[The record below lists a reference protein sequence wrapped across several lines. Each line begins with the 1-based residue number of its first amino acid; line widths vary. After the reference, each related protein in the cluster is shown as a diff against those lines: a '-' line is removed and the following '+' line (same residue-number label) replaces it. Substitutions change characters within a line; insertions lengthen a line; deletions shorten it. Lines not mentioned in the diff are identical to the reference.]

1 MLLEAQILPSDIDW
15 FGLVCYFNLGLTYFI
30 SFLSAGVLPSL
41 PYVTVIFLIVLIVL
55 VGIAVRDW
63 CCNLGMRSDPNLTSK
78 T

>member
-41 PYVTVIFLIVLIVL
+41 PYVTVIYDCLNCLSWDRCEGLVLQFRNEV
-55 VGIAVRDW
+55 
-63 CCNLGMRSDPNLTSK
+63 
-78 T
+78 